1 MKALKIAAFV
11 SVLLFITLH
20 FIYEWY
26 VVIENGGVLTNDM
39 WLFKQYEMLSQ
50 YLATPIV
57 LVYLYKRLK

>member
-1 MKALKIAAFV
+1 MKILKIAAFV
-11 SVLLFITLH
+11 SVLLLITLH

-50 YLATPIV
+50 YLAAPIV